1 MATLSTISGITKL
14 LKLSE
19 AEVSKYAS
27 KIFPANILI
36 LEPNG
41 KILLSD
47 GMSPLSDLPTR
58 IDQTLTQSEK
68 NALNAAFVTGKYK
81 IASGGVVVHDN
92 KGKIDD
98 ASLKLVSDGK
108 IVASYLSDYVDPAT
122 NKIKA
127 DAISSDAGAETQ
139 GAVMYDHPVDMSISL
154 TDLINLSKV

>member
-68 NALNAAFVTGKYK
+68 NALNAAFATGKYK

-108 IVASYLSDYVDPAT
+108 IVVYLSDYVDPET

-127 DAISSDAGAETQ
+127 DAISRTQ
-139 GAVMYDHPVDMSISL
+139 EQKLRVL
-154 TDLINLSKV
+154 

>member
-58 IDQTLTQSEK
+58 IDQTLTQNEK
-68 NALNAAFVTGKYK
+68 YALNEAFKTGKYK
-81 IASGGVVVHDN
+81 IAADGVVVHDR

-98 ASLKLVSDGK
+98 KSLKMVDNGK
-108 IVASYLSDYVDPAT
+108 IVESYLSDYVDLET
-122 NKIKA
+122 HKIKA
-127 DAISSDAGAETQ
+127 DAISSDSGAESQ
-139 GAVMYDHPVDMSISL
+139 GAVMYNHPVDMSISL

>member
-19 AEVSKYAS
+19 AEVSNYAS
-27 KIFPANILI
+27 KVFPANILI

-58 IDQTLTQSEK
+58 IDQTLTQNEK
-68 NALNAAFVTGKYK
+68 YALNEAFKTGKYK
-81 IASGGVVVHDN
+81 IAADGVVVHDR

-98 ASLKLVSDGK
+98 KSLKMVDNGK
-108 IVASYLSDYVDPAT
+108 IVESYLSDYVDLET
-122 NKIKA
+122 HKIKA
-127 DAISSDAGAETQ
+127 DAISSNSGAEAQ
-139 GAVMYDHPVDMSISL
+139 GAVMYNHPVDMSISL

>member
-47 GMSPLSDLPTR
+47 GMSSLSDLPTR

-81 IASGGVVVHDN
+81 IASG

-108 IVASYLSDYVDPAT
+108 IVASYLSDYVDPET

-127 DAISSDAGAETQ
+127 DAISSDSGAEAQ

>member
-1 MATLSTISGITKL
+1 MATLSTINGITKL

-58 IDQTLTQSEK
+58 IDQTLTQNEK
-68 NALNAAFVTGKYK
+68 YALNEAFKTGKYK
-81 IASGGVVVHDN
+81 IAADGVVVHDR

-98 ASLKLVSDGK
+98 KSLKMVDNGK
-108 IVASYLSDYVDPAT
+108 IVESYLSDYVDLET
-122 NKIKA
+122 HKIKA
-127 DAISSDAGAETQ
+127 DAISSNSGAEAQ
-139 GAVMYDHPVDMSISL
+139 GAVMYNHPVDMSISL